1 MAKRYMK
8 KNKVKLSREQQRQRA
23 AARMAKKRAEDLAYR
38 AKEASKM
45 AQKRAED
52 PAYRANE
59 AAKKALKRANPSYR
73 DEENKRNNKRK
84 KTAKKTKRQRK
95 AANPKGYI
103 NNETVQ
109 LITNWEECE
118 AGSGDLR
125 HRNDKGQHYLG
136 KMTARC
142 GICGAIGFEAELQSK
157 WTDSQGNKVDNFG
170 DLCCCKGK
178 V

>member
-1 MAKRYMK
+1 MSKRYVK
-8 KNKVKLSREQQRQRA
+8 KNKPKLSLEQQRQRA
-23 AARMAKKRAEDLAYR
+23 AARMAKKRAEDPAYR
-38 AKEASKM
+38 ANEASKM
-45 AQKRAED
+45 AQKM
-52 PAYRANE
+52 
-59 AAKKALKRANPSYR
+59 ALKRANPSFR
-73 DEENKRNNKRK
+73 DKENKRNNKRM
-84 KTAKKTKRQRK
+84 KTANKTKRQRK

-103 NNETVQ
+103 NNEIIQ
-109 LITNWEECE
+109 LITHWKDCE

-170 DLCCCKGK
+170 DLCCCKWK